1 MALYDLLLQGGRT
14 YDPETRTFAREDVA
28 VREGK
33 IVLRAGEIPSESA
46 ATVLDAQGCVVSP
59 GLIDMHVHG
68 YLGADASDGSFEG
81 LRVMA
86 EGLAR
91 NGVTGFLPTT
101 MTVPE
106 DELRVAFAQIRAAL
120 AGQPVVYPTF
130 EQVVETAIRHG
141 EMMRAWKQE
150 HAAVTEMRKHM
161 CWYIHGRRG
170 AARLRTQLTALDNL
184 DDVYALL
191 RQFARE
197 QSAQSMEN
205 CITG

>member
-1 MALYDLLLQGGRT
+1 MPGTQTPDLHGVFR
-14 YDPETRTFAREDVA
+14 FVAR
-28 VREGK
+28 
-33 IVLRAGEIPSESA
+33 LH
-46 ATVLDAQGCVVSP
+46 T
-59 GLIDMHVHG
+59 
-68 YLGADASDGSFEG
+68 
-81 LRVMA
+81 
-86 EGLAR
+86 LAKR
-91 NGVTGFLPTT
+91 G
-101 MTVPE
+101 M
-106 DELRVAFAQIRAAL
+106 RAAL

-130 EQVVETAIRHG
+130 ELVVETAIRHG

-197 QSAQSMEN
+197 QSAQSTEN